1 MRPANGLKHR
11 NKKIKREDAFILK
24 QIRPPL
30 KHIPIYRL
38 FVLHQYAWRKVKA
51 SAAPVALYA
60 FECT

>member
-1 MRPANGLKHR
+1 MRPANSLKHR

-38 FVLHQYAWRKVKA
+38 FVLRKVKV